1 MILQTLRLAGDRGAA
16 VRYACLLTLSTLLRA
31 GAMLSLVPLLSAL
44 FSATPAG
51 ALPWIAALAVLVAA
65 GWASDYAVTGAG
77 FAIGFGLL
85 NNLEARI
92 VDRLQRI
99 PLGWFTGERR
109 TGAQRTLTS
118 SGRELC
124 QGITHLLTPTVNAL
138 ALPALIGAGLLFVAW
153 PLGLVALAAVP
164 LLLGALWLS
173 GRWLRA
179 ADSSYD
185 AASGEVAQRII
196 ELAQSQPALRTAGRT
211 GVEGTAIGRALTRQR
226 KAALRLIGLGIPG
239 QLVFGFAT
247 QAALLGLA
255 ATAVALGV
263 SGELNAAEVVAVIIV
278 IVRFIEP
285 FTTLAD
291 LSPALQN
298 MRGTLTRVHAIL
310 DAPALDPLHG
320 DAEILPRHDA
330 AALELR
336 DVHFGYEPG
345 QDTIDGVS
353 FTVERGTTTA
363 VVGPSGAG
371 KSTLLA
377 LIARFHDVAA
387 GAVHVRGHDV
397 RHYDPAVL
405 MGQLGIVFQDVYLF
419 DASLYDNV
427 RLGNPA
433 ATEDEIRAAATA
445 AQLDEVIA
453 RLPNGWETRVG
464 ERGTSLSGGERQRV
478 SIARALLKNAPVLLL
493 DEATAALD
501 TNNERAIIGAL
512 ESTGRDRATLIIA
525 HRLSTIARADQIV
538 FLEAGRVVESGTLPE
553 LLALDGRFAG
563 YWRQREQAAGWTLV
577 PTRAG

>member
-16 VRYACLLTLSTLLRA
+16 VRFASLLTLSTLLRA

-44 FSATPAG
+44 FSATPAD
-51 ALPWIAALAVLVAA
+51 ALPWIAALAALVAA

-85 NNLEARI
+85 NNLETRV

-99 PLGWFTGERR
+99 PLGWFTSERR

-124 QGITHLLTPTVNAL
+124 QGITHLLTPAANAL
-138 ALPALIGAGLLFVAW
+138 ALPALIGVGLLFVAW
-153 PLGLVALAAVP
+153 PLGVVALAAVP

-179 ADSSYD
+179 ADASYD
-185 AASGEVAQRII
+185 AASGELAQRII

-247 QAALLGLA
+247 QVALLGLA
-255 ATAVALGV
+255 ATAVTLGV
-263 SGELNAAEVVAVIIV
+263 SGDLNAAEVVAVIIV

-298 MRGTLTRVHAIL
+298 MRGVLARVHAIL
-310 DAPALDPLHG
+310 DAPALDPLPR
-320 DAEILPRHDA
+320 DAEVLPRHDA
-330 AALELR
+330 PALEFR
-336 DVHFGYEPG
+336 DVHFAYEPG
-345 QDTIDGVS
+345 HDILGGVS
-353 FTVERGTTTA
+353 FTLERGTTTA

-371 KSTLLA
+371 KSTLLS
-377 LIARFHDVAA
+377 LIARFHDV
-387 GAVHVRGHDV
+387 GSGSVHVHGHDV

-419 DASLYDNV
+419 DANLHDNV

-433 ATEDEIRAAATA
+433 ASDQEVQAAATA

-453 RLPNGWETRVG
+453 RLPDGWDTRVG

-501 TNNERAIIGAL
+501 TTNERAVVGAL
-512 ESTGRDRATLIIA
+512 DTTGRDRATLIIA
-525 HRLSTIARADQIV
+525 HRLSTIARADQII
-538 FLEAGRVVESGTLPE
+538 FLEAGRVVESGTLPD
-553 LLALDGRFAG
+553 LLALDGRFAS
-563 YWRQREQAAGWTLV
+563 YWRQREQAATWTLTG
-577 PTRAG
+577 PTR